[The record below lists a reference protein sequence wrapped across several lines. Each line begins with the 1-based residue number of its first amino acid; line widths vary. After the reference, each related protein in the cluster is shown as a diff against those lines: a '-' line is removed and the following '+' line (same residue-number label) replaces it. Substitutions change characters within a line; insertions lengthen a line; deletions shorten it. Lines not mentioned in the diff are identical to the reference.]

1 MDSRTTEKD
10 LQWLLDDDALPVA
23 QGIPPATPDRGQ
35 TSSKEPLEPSE
46 EPTERADAEGSG
58 QPAEGDFIEEIEGE
72 VVEPPKPRGIPVK
85 WLIPI
90 GIGAL
95 LIALT
100 VLVVVLPIIQASATI
115 LLTPDR
121 QRLEVSTTFSIQ
133 ARKLF
138 TRSLTL
144 SQTVKTTGTAHQNAS
159 VASGYLIFYNAL
171 PSPQIVAAGTMVTA
185 ADGVN
190 VITDQD
196 AYIPAGALSVN
207 GQITVLAHTTIT
219 GAQANIQAG
228 DINGA
233 CCRDYVFA
241 RNGQFSGGRAARNYR
256 TATTADIQAATQDL
270 NKVATGAFASQAQ
283 GQLQPN
289 EASLPPQCTRK
300 TEPSQNPGAEA
311 AQITVTLTSTC
322 SVYAYSRAALNA
334 KETTVFSQAIT
345 ARLGSGYALAGQL
358 EQKITGMQ
366 LATGRA
372 QLTESLAGVC
382 SYHFSR
388 SELLAVQNLVAGK
401 SQAQAT
407 ILLLHTRGVKTA
419 GVQIAHGGQTLPPN
433 PDANA
438 IVVFSH

>member
-1 MDSRTTEKD
+1 MEQQTTDKD
-10 LQWLLDDDALPVA
+10 LHWFFDGP
-23 QGIPPATPDRGQ
+23 IPSVTETPEEPISTPDVEQ
-35 TSSKEPLEPSE
+35 TDSEPI
-46 EPTERADAEGSG
+46 DGS
-58 QPAEGDFIEEIEGE
+58 FSEEIEGE
-72 VVEPPKPRGIPVK
+72 VVDAPKPRGVPIK

-90 GIGAL
+90 GVGAL

-115 LLTPDR
+115 LITPDR
-121 QRLEVSTTFSIQ
+121 QRVEVSTTLSVQ

-144 SQTVKTTGTAHQNAS
+144 AQTVKSTGTAHQNAS
-159 VASGYLIFYNAL
+159 VATGYLTFYNSL
-171 PSPQIVAAGTMVTA
+171 PSPQTIPAGTLITG

-190 VITDQD
+190 IITEQD
-196 AYIPAGALSVN
+196 ADIPAGALSVN
-207 GQITVLAHTTIT
+207 GQVTVSAHTTIA

-311 AQITVTLTSTC
+311 AQITV
-322 SVYAYSRAALNA
+322 
-334 KETTVFSQAIT
+334 
-345 ARLGSGYALAGQL
+345 
-358 EQKITGMQ
+358 
-366 LATGRA
+366 
-372 QLTESLAGVC
+372 SLAGVC
-382 SYHFSR
+382 SYHLSR

-407 ILLLHTRGVKTA
+407 SLLLHPRGVKTA

-438 IVVFSH
+438 